1 MTYFIRLQKRLRA
14 ILFVVFFLWAALWIH
29 SWILFSTYEKA
40 LCNSGGPFG
49 IVLPLWLSLSLGLL
63 AIAGVVALWLR
74 DIGATFGWPYLL
86 IIAGGLSNLLE
97 RIFFGCIMD
106 YVALPF
112 FPVFNIADI
121 SLTVG
126 VMGVLFHWYI
136 DTKKIKIK
144 NYVG

>member
-1 MTYFIRLQKRLRA
+1 MLDFIRLQKSSLA
-14 ILFVVFFLWAALWIH
+14 ILFVVFFLWAELQIH

-49 IVLPLWLSLSLGLL
+49 IVLPLWFSLSMGLL
-63 AIAGVVALWLR
+63 AIASVIALWLK
-74 DIGATFGWPYLL
+74 DAGATFRWSYLL
-86 IIAGGLSNLLE
+86 IISGGLGNLLE
-97 RIFFGCIMD
+97 RVFFGCIMD

-121 SLTVG
+121 SLAVG